1 MSLMRHRGRRT
12 GFTLVELL
20 TVIAIIAV
28 LAAILFPVFS
38 SARAKARSARCL
50 SNMQQIGQAIELYV
64 QDNHG
69 FYPTWSISHPRVPDP
84 AADAANAGG
93 WVFTGSDPNAP
104 GPGIVTWDISIG
116 SYLREES
123 LLVCPDNPNTNGRT
137 ARSYA
142 IAQYTQRPV
151 NIGGTNWVAF
161 GGFKD
166 DIPLPVRSVLL
177 FEKGDNLPGS
187 WGDALGQN
195 VYQAH
200 GADLAPDEMWHRNGK
215 NFLYCDYHAEWDAKG
230 RGAFENQPLSSDRQ
244 GTCEDWGRPTATT
257 PGDWPMP
264 N

>member
-12 GFTLVELL
+12 GFTLIELL

-38 SARAKARSARCL
+38 SARGKARSARCL
-50 SNMQQIGQAIELYV
+50 SNMQQIGQAIEIYV
-64 QDNHG
+64 QDNNG

-84 AADAANAGG
+84 AADAANVGA
-93 WVFTGSDPNAP
+93 WTGPADPTQP
-104 GPGIVTWDISIG
+104 GPGIVTWDVSIG
-116 SYLREES
+116 SYLREVS
-123 LLVCPDNPNTNGRT
+123 LLSCPDNPNSNGRT

-142 IAQYTQRPV
+142 IAQYTQRPY
-151 NIGGTNWVAF
+151 NTGGSNWVAY

-166 DIPLPVRSVLL
+166 DIPLPARTVLL
-177 FEKGDNLPGS
+177 FEKGNYPPGA

-195 VYQAH
+195 VYQAT
-200 GADLAPDEMWHRNGK
+200 GANLSPDVMWHRGGK
-215 NFLYCDYHAEWDAKG
+215 NFLFCDYHAEWSAKG
-230 RGAFENQPLSSDRQ
+230 LGPFENQPLSSDRQ

-264 N
+264 D